1 MSMANYSD
9 THISLT
15 APNVF
20 AFKQLIENSNIA
32 NCLAETYDEQI
43 LSNQL
48 TLILNGTSR
57 WAADILSFEEI
68 ITDLLLSGEIVD
80 SEVGSDFF
88 THKTYI
94 NGELSNFTETAFISR
109 EHILWN
115 QDLTYWY
122 ENFAHIWDYPEEY
135 PQEVALALEF
145 NIITPKELDE
155 YRRIATTNNR

>member
-1 MSMANYSD
+1 MANYSD
-9 THISLT
+9 TYISLT

-20 AFKQLIENSNIA
+20 AFKQLIEDSNIA

-57 WAADILSFEEI
+57 WAADILAFEEI
-68 ITDLLLSGEIVD
+68 IIGLLLSGEIVD

-88 THKTYI
+88 VHKTYE
-94 NGELSNFTETAFISR
+94 NGELSDFTETAFISR
-109 EHILWN
+109 EHMLWN
-115 QDLTYWY
+115 PDTTYWY
-122 ENFAHIWDYPEEY
+122 EQFGHVWDYPEEY
-135 PQEVALALEF
+135 PQEVDLALKF

-155 YRRIATTNNR
+155 YRRIAATNNH